1 MKKLLLLIIFFALTA
16 CAGTGTKNYSSINFE
31 APSDQAVLFIGRK
44 NRYVASAAL
53 PKILLDGQEIA
64 KLGIGEMER
73 LNISA
78 GSHKLQTK
86 IGNILQLGTG
96 GDAAAFVAEKGKKYF
111 FIIDYD
117 QKVLDIK
124 HKNLFLPHK
133 AMSKRN
139 FVLLPLFELT
149 KSWKHPKTNIKIANL
164 INSLPIKDLRSIKQ
178 M

>member
-1 MKKLLLLIIFFALTA
+1 MFKVNFKPIILIILYLVLAG
-16 CAGTGTKNYSSINFE
+16 CAGTGTKNYGSISYE

-86 IGNILQLGTG
+86 IGSVLQLGTG
-96 GDAAAFVAEKGKKYF
+96 GDASAFVAEKGKKYF

-117 QKVLDIK
+117 TG
-124 HKNLFLPHK
+124 LFSGK
-133 AMSKRN
+133 
-139 FVLLPLFELT
+139 
-149 KSWKHPKTNIKIANL
+149 WKITETTENGFQG
-164 INSLPIKDLRSIKQ
+164 SLN
-178 M
+178 

>member
-1 MKKLLLLIIFFALTA
+1 MRKFIIISLFFFLSA
-16 CAGTGTKNYSSINFE
+16 CAGTGTKNYSSINYE

-64 KLGIGEMER
+64 MLGIGEMER

-96 GDAAAFVAEKGKKYF
+96 GDSAAFVAEKGKAAWAE
-111 FIIDYD
+111 
-117 QKVLDIK
+117 V
-124 HKNLFLPHK
+124 
-133 AMSKRN
+133 
-139 FVLLPLFELT
+139 
-149 KSWKHPKTNIKIANL
+149 
-164 INSLPIKDLRSIKQ
+164 DLRAVKAQYFRITPNYQ
-178 M
+178 GWGNQWGEVEFWEINN